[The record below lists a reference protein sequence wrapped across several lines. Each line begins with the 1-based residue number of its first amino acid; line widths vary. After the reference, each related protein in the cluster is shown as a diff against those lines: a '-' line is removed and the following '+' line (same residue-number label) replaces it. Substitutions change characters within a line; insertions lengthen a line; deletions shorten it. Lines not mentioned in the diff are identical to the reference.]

1 MPKINYL
8 RALIESIKTDELQS
22 VVEEY
27 AKLDKN
33 FEAFL
38 IGKTGKA
45 VDTGK
50 TYAEYREELE
60 KILKKCTTR
69 KGFVKVTRVNNAGI
83 ESFRK
88 LLQSHFKNEN
98 FGTALWMS
106 LALMETS
113 HQMILMNTRY
123 RSFKKPFKSFEK
135 ALTECRDLLDTSY
148 KFAKPTRKDRQEIF
162 KALVRCWWGER
173 EKTYELQYF
182 KAEDLFQYA
191 ERDEDFLSLQL
202 SLHELKPRA
211 KELDKKYLKN
221 SSAWQ
226 RVWSGYFVEQPEAR
240 APGSLLKT
248 LEDMENLVKKS
259 LEKWE

>member
-8 RALIESIKTDELQS
+8 RALIESMKADELQS

-27 AKLDKN
+27 AKGDKN

-38 IGKTGKA
+38 IGKTGRA
-45 VDTGK
+45 IDTGK
-50 TYAEYREELE
+50 TYAEYQEELG

-98 FGTALWMS
+98 FGTSLWMS

-135 ALTECRDLLDTSY
+135 ALMECKDFFDTSY

-162 KALVRCWWGER
+162 KALVRCWWLER
-173 EKTYELQYF
+173 EKTYEQQYF
-182 KAEDLFQYA
+182 QTEDLFRYA

-202 SLHELKPRA
+202 ALQELKPRA
-211 KELDKKYLKN
+211 KDLDKKHQKN
-221 SSAWQ
+221 LSTWQ
-226 RVWSGYFVEQPEAR
+226 RVWSGYFVDQPEAR
-240 APGSLLKT
+240 VPGSLLKT
-248 LEDMENLVKKS
+248 LEEVESKVKRS
-259 LEKWE
+259 LEKWD